1 MSRDVNFGDQDT
13 LRLCQ
18 TINTSIDGEAERTEY
33 FTVALRRPRSG
44 IELASCQVAILD
56 RNGGE
61 HRVFLVK
68 LNVIVYPYSM
78 AGPSD
83 CYENAVAN
91 ASLGRII
98 NDRA

>member
-1 MSRDVNFGDQDT
+1 MSRDVGDQDT
-13 LRLCQ
+13 PRLCQ
-18 TINTSIDGEAERTEY
+18 TINTSSDGEAERTEY
-33 FTVALRRPRSG
+33 FTVALRRPRSIAD

-61 HRVFLVK
+61 YRVFW
-68 LNVIVYPYSM
+68 LNVIVYPYST

-91 ASLGRII
+91 ANLGQII